1 MKKIAGNIIVV
12 LGVLFAIAGL
22 IGTPLVQDLMP
33 INILFDSNTHSYL
46 RVVPATAQPSPY
58 IPLVLIVVGVIIIA
72 VGTLIRR
79 RKSA

>member
-1 MKKIAGNIIVV
+1 MIV
-12 LGVLFAIAGL
+12 LGVLFSIAGL

-33 INILFDSNTHSYL
+33 VTILFDSNIHSYL
-46 RVVPATAQPSPY
+46 RAVPATAQPSPF

-79 RKSA
+79 RKAA

>member
-1 MKKIAGNIIVV
+1 MIV
-12 LGVLFAIAGL
+12 LGVLFSIAGL

-33 INILFDSNTHSYL
+33 VTILFDSNIHSYL
-46 RVVPATAQPSPY
+46 RVVPATAQPSPF

-79 RKSA
+79 KKAA